1 MGRPPHIQFS
11 SAALACLLLAT
22 IAAAQP
28 SALPQ
33 FQAASV
39 RAVPYAGA
47 VDMNSDASRLDY
59 RHINIKA
66 LVWVA
71 FPITTYQIVWPHS
84 LLGNVNFYDVQ
95 ATYPAGTSKSQIQLM
110 LQRLLTERFN
120 LRTHWEMR
128 DSPVYVLKVGKR
140 GLKVRKSPKPPDD
153 QTLSMS
159 ISNGP
164 DGWSLHD
171 RLPSSSPTA
180 PFGITASKLVQY
192 LNSNF
197 VFDRMVIDKTG
208 LDGYYDI
215 NLLIKPDV
223 GGSASGADAT
233 ARLPDAELFIAA
245 LESQLGLTLQKET
258 EPVNTLIVDHIDTTP
273 APD

>member
-1 MGRPPHIQFS
+1 MYR
-11 SAALACLLLAT
+11 SALILSLAT

-39 RAVPYAGA
+39 RVVPYAGA
-47 VDMNSDASRLDY
+47 VDMNSDATRLDY

-71 FPITTYQIVWPHS
+71 FPITTYQIVWPRG

-95 ATYPAGTSKSQIQLM
+95 ATYPAGSAKSQIQLM
-110 LQRLLTERFN
+110 LQRLLAERFN

-128 DSPVYVLKVGKR
+128 DSPVWVLKAGKR
-140 GLKVRKSPKPPDD
+140 GVKIHKSPNPPGDE
-153 QTLSMS
+153 TLTMS
-159 ISNGP
+159 VANGR
-164 DGWSLHD
+164 DGWSLH
-171 RLPSSSPTA
+171 A
-180 PFGITASKLVQY
+180 PFGITVSKLVQY
-192 LNSNF
+192 LNNNF
-197 VFDRMVIDKTG
+197 VFDRMVIDNTG

-215 NLLIKPDV
+215 NLLIKP
-223 GGSASGADAT
+223 GAAAT
-233 ARLPDAELFIAA
+233 GQLPYAEMFTDA

-258 EPVNTLIVDHIDTTP
+258 APVKTLIVDHIDTTP
-273 APD
+273 TPN